1 MRSAGGPGP
10 SAAETR
16 AAAGHGGATRVAL
29 GILLSRLVGLVRQR
43 AFAHYFGNSLAADAF
58 AFAFRIPNVLQNL
71 LGDGVLSASF
81 VPVYASLL
89 AQEDEAEARKVAGAV
104 FSMLALLSAILVLL
118 GVLGAPWIVS
128 VLAPGFHGET
138 RALAVRLMRIV
149 FPGVGLLVLA
159 AWCLGVLNTHRRF
172 FVAYAAP
179 VAWNLALIVALLGW
193 GGRTSQDNLAV
204 IVAWSA
210 VAGSFLQF
218 AVQLPSVLRLAGAL
232 SLAIAVRNPHM
243 RTVLGNFLPV
253 VAGRGVVQIS
263 AWVDTVLASLVVT
276 GAVSALTYAQ
286 LIYMLPVSLFGM
298 SVSAAELPAMS
309 SELGTDSEIAI
320 KLRARLDAALRR
332 VAFLVIPSAVAFLA
346 LGDMVV
352 GVIYLS
358 GRFTQADA
366 IWVWGIVAGSAIGLV
381 TAVFGRL
388 YASTFYALK
397 DARTPMRYAIVR
409 VTLSIVLAAVLA
421 LWAPRALGID
431 VKWGVAGLTLGSG
444 LAGWV
449 EYAMLRR
456 AIRAR
461 VGPTG
466 VPMALLLKLWGIAAV
481 AAAIASLARGTLAG
495 APPMV
500 RSLAALG
507 VFSVLYLGIAY
518 AARITEA
525 GAMLARVR
533 RRAPQ

>member
-1 MRSAGGPGP
+1 MRSAGEPGP
-10 SAAETR
+10 TAAETR
-16 AAAGHGGATRVAL
+16 AAAGHGGATRVAF

-43 AFAHYFGNSLAADAF
+43 AFAHFFGNSLAADAF

-89 AQEDEAEARKVAGAV
+89 AHEDDAEAGKVAGAV
-104 FSMLALLSAILVLL
+104 FSILATISAVLVLL
-118 GVLGAPWIVS
+118 GVLTASWIVAA
-128 VLAPGFHGET
+128 LAPGFHGET
-138 RALAVRLMRIV
+138 RELAVRLVRIV

-179 VAWNLALIVALLGW
+179 VAWNVALIVALLGW
-193 GGRTSQDNLAV
+193 GGRTSQNDLAV

-210 VAGSFLQF
+210 VVGSFLQF

-232 SLAIAVRNPHM
+232 KLAVDFRNPHM
-243 RTVLGNFLPV
+243 RTVVGNFLPV

-263 AWVDTVLASLVVT
+263 AWVDTAIASYVVA

-286 LIYMLPVSLFGM
+286 LIYLLPVSLFGM

-309 SELGTDSEIAI
+309 SELGTESEVAI

-366 IWVWGIVAGSAIGLV
+366 IWVWGIVTGSAIGLV

-397 DARTPMRYAIVR
+397 DAKTPMRYAILR
-409 VTLSIVLAAVLA
+409 VSLSIVLATVLA
-421 LWAPRALGID
+421 LWAPGALGID
-431 VKWGVAGLTLGSG
+431 AKWGVAGLTLGSG

-461 VGPTG
+461 IGPTG
-466 VPMALLLKLWGIAAV
+466 APIGLLLQLWLIAAV
-481 AAAIASLARGTLAG
+481 AAGVASLARGTLAA
-495 APPMV
+495 APPLV
-500 RSLAALG
+500 RSLAGLG
-507 VFSVLYLGIAY
+507 VFGVLYLGIAY

-525 GAMLARVR
+525 GVIFARLR
-533 RRAPQ
+533 RRASQ

>member
-1 MRSAGGPGP
+1 
-10 SAAETR
+10 
-16 AAAGHGGATRVAL
+16 VL
-29 GILLSRLVGLVRQR
+29 G
-43 AFAHYFGNSLAADAF
+43 
-58 AFAFRIPNVLQNL
+58 
-71 LGDGVLSASF
+71 GVLA
-81 VPVYASLL
+81 
-89 AQEDEAEARKVAGAV
+89 
-104 FSMLALLSAILVLL
+104 
-118 GVLGAPWIVS
+118 APWIVS

-172 FVAYAAP
+172 FAAYAAP
-179 VAWNLALIVALLGW
+179 VAWNIALIVALVGW
-193 GGRTSQDNLAV
+193 GGRTSQDGLAV

-210 VAGSFLQF
+210 VVGSFLQF
-218 AVQLPSVLRLAGAL
+218 AVQLPAVLRLAGAL
-232 SLAIAVRNPHM
+232 KLAVDFRDPHM
-243 RTVLGNFLPV
+243 RTVIGNFLPV

-263 AWVDTVLASLVVT
+263 AWVDTVIASLVVT

-309 SELGTDSEIAI
+309 SEIGTDSEVAA
-320 KLRARLDAALRR
+320 KLRERLDAALRR

-346 LGDMVV
+346 LGDLVV
-352 GVIYLS
+352 SVIYLS

-397 DARTPMRYAIVR
+397 DAKTPMRYAMVR
-409 VTLSIVLAAVLA
+409 VSVSIVLAAVLA
-421 LWAPRALGID
+421 LWAPGALGID

-449 EYAMLRR
+449 EYVMLRR

-466 VPMALLLKLWGIAAV
+466 VPMALLLKLWLIAV
-481 AAAIASLARGTLAG
+481 AAASVASLVRETLGA
-495 APPMV
+495 APPLV
-500 RSLAALG
+500 RSLAGLG
-507 VFSVLYLGIAY
+507 VFGALYLGIAY
-518 AARITEA
+518 AARIPEA
-525 GAMLARVR
+525 GVILARLR
-533 RRAPQ
+533 RRAPR